1 MKPRKD
7 RRASVCLFCGD
18 DTTYTQPQM
27 TMHAPLQLHRG
38 KGSDQQQ
45 SADLSPGQES
55 PLTQG
60 ALPMPEEFRRSRESI
75 EEEVRQRRI
84 KRQRQRQRRIRRQR
98 RSARQRQ
105 IYGAD

>member
-1 MKPRKD
+1 
-7 RRASVCLFCGD
+7 
-18 DTTYTQPQM
+18 M

-75 EEEVRQRRI
+75 EEEVRQRRRESI
-84 KRQRQRQRRIRRQR
+84 EEKVRQRRIRRQRQR